1 VLSAPS
7 GDRSEASDI
16 VVRMAGAERCPLCS
30 GEVAPLYSNCFDF
43 EYFVEST
50 ARFYRCVDC
59 GFVLTDPLPTRT
71 ELSELYPAE
80 YHNFEPPSN
89 AIARSLLDRYYDHQ
103 SALCRRRMPANGSF
117 LEIGCAAGDVLERV
131 RSAGHPDVQGIEISR
146 EACEQAW
153 KRGLKVFHGTLDE
166 FESDDKFDLV
176 FMSHVIEHVL
186 DPVATVAKIRSL
198 LKPGGVLYLETPN
211 VRSLDSR
218 LWKSRWGLIHYPRH
232 LYLFDRSTV
241 RRLLEGAGLTG
252 VSVTSELNSCGW
264 ALSVQSALRRMGV
277 DRSRRPR
284 SFYYSLLLLLFLPV
298 NAVDWCFRA
307 TAFISATA
315 RNPES

>member
-1 VLSAPS
+1 MAP
-7 GDRSEASDI
+7 GKQ
-16 VVRMAGAERCPLCS
+16 CPLCS
-30 GEVAPLYSNCFDF
+30 GDLALLYPDCFDF
-43 EYFVEST
+43 EYFVESS
-50 ARFYRCVDC
+50 AEFYRCVDC

-71 ELSELYPAE
+71 ELTELYPAD
-80 YHNFEPPSN
+80 YHNFDAPSN
-89 AIARSLLDRYYDHQ
+89 AVARLLLDRYYEHQ
-103 SALCRRRMPANGSF
+103 SALCRRRMPTDGSF
-117 LEIGCAAGDVLERV
+117 LEIGCAAGDILERLQHSG
-131 RSAGHPDVQGIEISR
+131 RADVQGIEISR

-153 KRGLKVFHGTLDE
+153 QRGLKVFHGTLDE
-166 FESDDKFDLV
+166 FETDERFDLV

-211 VRSLDSR
+211 VGSLDAR

-232 LYLFDRSTV
+232 LYLFDRSTI

-252 VSVTSELNSCGW
+252 VSVASELNSCGW
-264 ALSVQSALRRMGV
+264 ALSVQSALRRVGA

-298 NAVDWCFRA
+298 NAVDWCFRS
-307 TAFISATA
+307 TAFMSATA
-315 RNPES
+315 HNPESREDTWGAHP